1 MSITF
6 YLPTRNVWG
15 FIYLYILDRMCYCCF
30 IIAFLVGVMWD
41 LTVVLIYI
49 FLVSN
54 NVKYIFM
61 SL

>member
-1 MSITF
+1 MSIPF
-6 YLPTRNVWG
+6 YLPTRNVWR

-54 NVKYIFM
+54 DVKYIFM